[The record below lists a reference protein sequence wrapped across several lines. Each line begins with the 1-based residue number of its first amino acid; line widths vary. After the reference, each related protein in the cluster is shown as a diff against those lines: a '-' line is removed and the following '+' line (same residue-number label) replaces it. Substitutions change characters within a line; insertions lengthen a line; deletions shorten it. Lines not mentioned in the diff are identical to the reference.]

1 MKYKVITDNAAKLL
15 KHLTESKKQF
25 FTFQD
30 AEQFMQGASKPYIK
44 EFLEDLVTRELVL
57 RLKKGLYVV
66 IPYDISAKDYFPNWC
81 VVASH
86 LAGEDANYYIAYYSA
101 LQLHSLTTQP
111 NYTTQ
116 IVVNKRIYPAV
127 QKIHDV
133 EFQFIYRADKS
144 FFGIKKM
151 WPDSY
156 NWVSCSDLEKTIID
170 CLYKPDYAMGI
181 TEVAKALYKAKD
193 KLDYDK
199 LLKYLNQFNKQV
211 AVKRLGFLLELYEI
225 NTPIIEQLIKMKTQ
239 TYLYLD
245 PSYPQEGKINKR
257 WNIKIN
263 FDLETIKQAP
273 FS

>member
-15 KHLTESKKQF
+15 KHLSESKKQF
-25 FTFQD
+25 FLFQD
-30 AEQFMQGASKPYIK
+30 VEQFMEKSSKAYVK
-44 EFLEDLVTRELVL
+44 EFLEDLVSRELVL

-66 IPYDISAKDYFPNWC
+66 VPYDISAKDYFPDWR
-81 VVASH
+81 VVAAH
-86 LAGEDANYYIAYYSA
+86 LVGDAQYYIAYYSA

-116 IVVNKRIYPAV
+116 IVVNKRIYPAI
-127 QKIHDV
+127 QKIHNVD
-133 EFQFIYRADKS
+133 FQFIYHEDKS

-151 WPDSY
+151 WPDTY
-156 NWVSCSDLEKTIID
+156 NWVNCSDLEKTIID

-193 KLDYDK
+193 KLNYDK
-199 LLKYLNQFNKQV
+199 LLKYLQQFNKQV
-211 AVKRLGFLLELYEI
+211 AIKRLGFLLELYEI
-225 NTPIIEQLIKMKTQ
+225 NTPIIEQLIKIKTP
-239 TYLYLD
+239 TYLPLD
-245 PSYPQEGKINKR
+245 PSYPSEGKTDAR